1 MNYHNITTD
10 DMLNGSGIRVCLW
23 CSGCD
28 HYCDQCQNPQT
39 WDAQSGIE
47 FDGDAKEELFTE
59 LEKPYISGITF
70 TGGDPFYDSNIEQ
83 VLKLIIEIKYKFPN
97 KTIWIYTGYTWEEIY
112 HVQLQ
117 DLDLESM
124 YRLTSFNYI
133 DVLVDGPFEKD
144 KADVAYPWAG
154 STNQR
159 VIDVKKSLQ
168 QKEVVL
174 WEN

>member
-10 DMLNGSGIRVCLW
+10 HMLNGSGVRVCLW

-28 HYCDQCQNPQT
+28 HYCNQCQNPQT
-39 WDAQSGIE
+39 WDAESGIE
-47 FDGDAKEELFTE
+47 FDVNAKEELFAE
-59 LEKPYISGITF
+59 LEKPYIAGITF
-70 TGGDPFYDSNIEQ
+70 TGGDPFYDSNMEQ
-83 VLKLIIEIKYKFPN
+83 ILKLIIEIKHRFPN
-97 KTIWIYTGYTWEEIY
+97 KTIWVYTGYTWEEIY
-112 HVQLQ
+112 HFQL
-117 DLDLESM
+117 LNMEAI
-124 YRLTSFNYI
+124 YRLASLNYI
-133 DVLVDGPFEKD
+133 DVLVDGPFEKN

-159 VIDVKKSLQ
+159 VIDVQKSLK